1 MTVSEAPAA
10 SDPRKGIAFILL
22 GMLCISVNDVLIKRL
37 SGDYPLHEM
46 IFARSAIGLAVSLA
60 ILQFEGGFRQ
70 LRTARP
76 FLHLLR
82 GLLVVMANMTYFTAL
97 AVLPLAEATALFFVA
112 PLFITVLSVPLL
124 GERVGPFRMAA
135 VVVGFGGV
143 LLMLRPAGGAGGAG
157 EADGAGVERLT
168 LLLPIVSALFYA
180 CFQILTR
187 RLGAASKASAMAVYI
202 QCTFIAVSLAFFLAA
217 GHGRFAEGVENE
229 SLRFLLRAWY
239 WPATEDLWLFLALGL
254 VSGFVGYC
262 LSQAYRSAEA
272 AVVAPF
278 EYVALPLAIFWGWS
292 IFGHLPGPWVTA
304 GIALIVGAGLTV
316 FLRERRRGRS
326 AARRPLRRW

>member
-1 MTVSEAPAA
+1 MAVSEAPAA
-10 SDPRKGIAFILL
+10 NDPRKGIAFILF
-22 GMLCISVNDVLIKRL
+22 GMLCISVNDVLIKWL

-46 IFARSAIGLAVSLA
+46 IFARSTIGLAVSLA
-60 ILQFEGGFRQ
+60 ILQFEGGFRE

-76 FLHLLR
+76 FMHLLR

-135 VVVGFGGV
+135 VVIGFGGV
-143 LLMLRPAGGAGGAG
+143 LLMLRPAGGAGDA
-157 EADGAGVERLT
+157 EVDRLT
-168 LLLPIVSALFYA
+168 LLLPMVSAFFYA

-187 RLGAASKASAMAVYI
+187 RLGATSKASAMAVYI
-202 QCTFIAVSLAFFLAA
+202 QSAFIGVSFVFLVVA
-217 GHGRFAEGVENE
+217 GDGRFAEGVENE
-229 SLRFLLRAWY
+229 SLRFLLRSWR
-239 WPATEDLWLFLALGL
+239 WPPAEDLSLFLALGT

-262 LSQAYRSAEA
+262 MSQAYRSADV

-278 EYVALPLAIFWGWS
+278 EYVALPLAILWGWS
-292 IFGHLPGPWVTA
+292 IFGHLPGPWVMA
-304 GIALIVGAGLTV
+304 GIALIVGAGLAV
-316 FLRERRRGRS
+316 FLRERRRSRPVD
-326 AARRPLRRW
+326 RRPLRRW

>member
-1 MTVSEAPAA
+1 MAVSEAPAA

-46 IFARSAIGLAVSLA
+46 IFARSSIGLAISLA
-60 ILQFEGGFRQ
+60 ILQFEGGFRE

-76 FLHLLR
+76 FLHLVR

-135 VVVGFGGV
+135 VVIGFGGV
-143 LLMLRPAGGAGGAG
+143 LLMLRPAGGAGGP
-157 EADGAGVERLT
+157 EVDRLT
-168 LLLPIVSALFYA
+168 LLLPMVSALFYA

-202 QCTFIAVSLAFFLAA
+202 QSTFLCVSLAFLLLA
-217 GHGRFAEGVENE
+217 GDGRFAAGVENE
-229 SLRFLLRAWY
+229 SLRFLLRAWR
-239 WPATEDLWLFLALGL
+239 WPMADDLWLFLALGGI
-254 VSGFVGYC
+254 SGAVGYC
-262 LSQAYRSAEA
+262 MSAAYRSAEA

-278 EYVALPLAIFWGWS
+278 EYIALPLAIFWGWS
-292 IFGHLPGPWVTA
+292 VFGHLPGPWVMA

-316 FLRERRRGRS
+316 FLRERRG
-326 AARRPLRRW
+326 APVDKRPLRRW

>member
-1 MTVSEAPAA
+1 MTVIEAPVA

-22 GMLCISVNDVLIKRL
+22 GMLCVSVNDVLIKWL

-46 IFARSAIGLAVSLA
+46 MFARSVIGLAVSLT
-60 ILQFEGGFRQ
+60 ILQFEGGFRE

-112 PLFITVLSVPLL
+112 PLFITLMSVPLL
-124 GERVGPFRMAA
+124 GERVGPFRMLA

-143 LLMLRPAGGAGGAG
+143 LLMLRPAGGAGGA
-157 EADGAGVERLT
+157 EVDRLT
-168 LLLPIVSALFYA
+168 LLLPMASAFFYA
-180 CFQILTR
+180 SFQILTR

-202 QCTFIAVSLAFFLAA
+202 QGTFIAVSLGFLLVA
-217 GHGRFAEGVENE
+217 GDGRFAEGVENG
-229 SLRFLLRAWY
+229 SLRFLLRAWR
-239 WPATEDLWLFLALGL
+239 WPAAEDLWLFLALGTI
-254 VSGFVGYC
+254 SGFVGYC
-262 LSQAYRSAEA
+262 MSAAYRAAEVG
-272 AVVAPF
+272 VVAPF

-292 IFGHLPGPWVTA
+292 IFGHLPGPWVMA

-316 FLRERRRGRS
+316 FLRERGRGRTPD
-326 AARRPLRRW
+326 RRPMRRW

>member
-1 MTVSEAPAA
+1 MAVSEAAA
-10 SDPRKGIAFILL
+10 LSDARKGIAFILL

-60 ILQFEGGFRQ
+60 ILQFEGGFGA

-143 LLMLRPAGGAGGAG
+143 LLMLRPAGGAGGA
-157 EADGAGVERLT
+157 EVHRLT
-168 LLLPIVSALFYA
+168 LLLPMLSALFYA
-180 CFQILTR
+180 CFQIMTR
-187 RLGAASKASAMAVYI
+187 RLGAASTASAMAVYI
-202 QCTFIAVSLAFFLAA
+202 QSTFIAVSLVFFLLA
-217 GHGRFAEGVENE
+217 GDGRFAAGVENE

-239 WPATEDLWLFLALGL
+239 WPAAEDLWLFLALGGI
-254 VSGFVGYC
+254 SGVVGYC
-262 LSQAYRSAEA
+262 MSQAYRSAEA

-292 IFGHLPGPWVTA
+292 VFGHLPGPWVLA

-316 FLRERRRGRS
+316 FLRERRSGP
-326 AARRPLRRW
+326 AVGRRPLRRW

>member
-1 MTVSEAPAA
+1 MAVSEAPAA

-46 IFARSAIGLAVSLA
+46 IFARSSIGLAISLA
-60 ILQFEGGFRQ
+60 ILQFEGGFRE

-76 FLHLLR
+76 LLHLLR

-112 PLFITVLSVPLL
+112 PLFITLLSVPLL
-124 GERVGPFRMAA
+124 GERVGAFRMAA
-135 VVVGFGGV
+135 VVMGFGGV
-143 LLMLRPAGGAGGAG
+143 LLMLRPAGGAGGP
-157 EADGAGVERLT
+157 EVDRLT
-168 LLLPIVSALFYA
+168 LLLPMMSALFYA

-202 QCTFIAVSLAFFLAA
+202 QSTFLCVSLAFLLLA
-217 GHGRFAEGVENE
+217 GDGRFAAGVENE
-229 SLRFLLRAWY
+229 SLRFLLRAWR
-239 WPATEDLWLFLALGL
+239 WPMADDLWLFLALGGI
-254 VSGFVGYC
+254 SGAVGYC
-262 LSQAYRSAEA
+262 MSAAYRSAEA

-278 EYVALPLAIFWGWS
+278 EYIALPLAIFWGWS
-292 IFGHLPGPWVTA
+292 VFGHLPGPWVMA

-316 FLRERRRGRS
+316 FLRERRG
-326 AARRPLRRW
+326 APGDKRPLRRW